1 MTNIRHQITNLAQQ
15 ASVRRALD
23 GAAERASSVVNEAM
37 LLQQI
42 PAPTFDE
49 ARRASYV
56 QRRLEDSGLSDVS
69 SDDLS
74 VVYARLPGTDPDA
87 PAVMV
92 TAHLDTVFPPH
103 TDLSL
108 RRDGKRLYGPGLGD
122 NSVGVAALLAL
133 PQILQAHA
141 IDRPADIWLVGTI
154 GEEGLGNLLGMQRAI
169 ERLGNR
175 LGLIIVIEGLALGH
189 VFHRGLGVRRLK
201 VTLRGPGGHSWLDH
215 GKPSAIHS
223 LLKLGAALTDLPMP
237 TNIPSSLNIGLIE
250 GGTSINTI
258 APHASL
264 SIDLRSEDAVTLDV
278 LEERVRAS
286 IKEFEFP
293 QKIST
298 QIDIIGD
305 RPAGG
310 LPRTHPLVQAS
321 GAVLSQV
328 GLGAHVTFNAA
339 STDANLPLANGMPAV
354 CVGITTGGKAHSA
367 DEYIHIAPVASGL
380 QQLVLL
386 TLAATHHSREWSV
399 WDNVR

>member
-1 MTNIRHQITNLAQQ
+1 
-15 ASVRRALD
+15 
-23 GAAERASSVVNEAM
+23 
-37 LLQQI
+37 
-42 PAPTFDE
+42 
-49 ARRASYV
+49 
-56 QRRLEDSGLSDVS
+56 
-69 SDDLS
+69 
-74 VVYARLPGTDPDA
+74 
-87 PAVMV
+87 
-92 TAHLDTVFPPH
+92 
-103 TDLSL
+103 
-108 RRDGKRLYGPGLGD
+108 
-122 NSVGVAALLAL
+122 
-133 PQILQAHA
+133 
-141 IDRPADIWLVGTI
+141 
-154 GEEGLGNLLGMQRAI
+154 
-169 ERLGNR
+169 
-175 LGLIIVIEGLALGH
+175 
-189 VFHRGLGVRRLK
+189 
-201 VTLRGPGGHSWLDH
+201 
-215 GKPSAIHS
+215 
-223 LLKLGAALTDLPMP
+223 MP

-293 QKIST
+293 PKIST